1 MKNMESLFS
10 IKSLTLSSII
20 AAIYVVLTLINPFS
34 FGPIQCRVSEAMTIL
49 PILFPQSIAGLFVG
63 CLIANIF
70 GSASLLDII
79 FGSIATLVAAIL
91 TYQLRK
97 NKWLAIL
104 PPIIIN
110 GVVVGLVLHFTV
122 NIPLLETILFVALGE
137 AVAVIILGIPLL
149 RVLDNRNIDSFIGK

>member
-1 MKNMESLFS
+1 MKNTESLFS
-10 IKSLTLSSII
+10 VKSLTLSSII

-137 AVAVIILGIPLL
+137 AVAVVILGIPLL
-149 RVLDNRNIDSFIGK
+149 KVLDNRNINSFIGK